1 MTALLCEPIQTH
13 NGTSMPSGGGY
24 SISPIE
30 YIQMVFTL
38 PAQIARIAY
47 RNKRALYGLLFRTS
61 AETVVTIAA
70 DSTSRILL
78 DDRMASFYHR
88 SDVKKVRDQCL
99 SWILALQ
106 FSMRNWPFEGPDGRS
121 IFD

>member
-1 MTALLCEPIQTH
+1 
-13 NGTSMPSGGGY
+13 MPSGGGY
-24 SISPIE
+24 SSSPIE

-78 DDRMASFYHR
+78 DDRMAGFYHR
-88 SDVKKVRDQCL
+88 SDVKKVRD
-99 SWILALQ
+99 
-106 FSMRNWPFEGPDGRS
+106 
-121 IFD
+121 